1 MFAIWEEGTSMQENL
16 SQKILDLLDSGRFL
30 TLKEIA
36 KLLKMPEK
44 PVEETLLHLVRLQK
58 MNRRHF
64 AGRDYFQTTQ
74 PQQATSKLS
83 TVADDYLDQRQ
94 AAHALGVARTCYHH
108 LAGKAGVALFD
119 QLLAKK
125 MLVLTAPNVY
135 QLTEKGR
142 HAFAQFLGRPVHQLN
157 IQTCIDFSERRVHLA
172 GKLGNDVMAKLVA
185 EHQLALTQNRRVQV
199 TQPIKIQ
206 PLEVRYAG

>member
-1 MFAIWEEGTSMQENL
+1 M
-16 SQKILDLLDSGRFL
+16 
-30 TLKEIA
+30 
-36 KLLKMPEK
+36 
-44 PVEETLLHLVRLQK
+44 
-58 MNRRHF
+58 
-64 AGRDYFQTTQ
+64 
-74 PQQATSKLS
+74 
-83 TVADDYLDQRQ
+83 
-94 AAHALGVARTCYHH
+94 
-108 LAGKAGVALFD
+108 AGKAGVALFD

-125 MLVLTAPNVY
+125 MVVLTAPNVY

-142 HAFAQFLGRPVHQLN
+142 HAFVQFLGRPVHQLN